1 MNLRPV
7 VDETHLNRVLFS
19 VVGDFQGV
27 LVFCISLNELDHTY
41 LPLAFNPNYPHNK
54 RPFNILNH
62 PHNHPRSSLPLPASA
77 LVVIDVHL
85 SLSY

>member
-19 VVGDFQGV
+19 VVGDFQDV
-27 LVFCISLNELDHTY
+27 LVFCISLNEFDHTY
-41 LPLAFNPNYPHNK
+41 LPLAFK
-54 RPFNILNH
+54 RLFNILNH

-77 LVVIDVHL
+77 LVVNDVHL